1 MGYFTKTSVEFC
13 VRMYLHTDVCT
24 GWQDGMDFLWMV
36 WIRAER
42 VEHFHPGP
50 ELWHMLRYSVLSGA
64 SFLEVRDHTLVLCPS
79 ASAWNDHVAG

>member
-36 WIRAER
+36 WIRAEK
-42 VEHFHPGP
+42 VESFPP
-50 ELWHMLRYSVLSGA
+50 RARAMAYAQVLRALRCLLSG
-64 SFLEVRDHTLVLCPS
+64 SQGPHLGPLSLCLSLE
-79 ASAWNDHVAG
+79 